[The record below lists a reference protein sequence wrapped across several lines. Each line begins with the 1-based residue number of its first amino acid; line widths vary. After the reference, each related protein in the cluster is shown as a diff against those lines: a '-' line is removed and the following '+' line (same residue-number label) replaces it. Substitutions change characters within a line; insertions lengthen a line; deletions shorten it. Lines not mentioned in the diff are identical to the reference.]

1 MAVWLMSPRAPTY
14 AASTSTACHA
24 RSARRRRLCS
34 GSAAAARCRAAGY
47 LQSRRLAARSACRCE
62 ESGARRVLIDTDPGV
77 DDALAILLALGS
89 QRVSLHGLTI
99 ALGNGKDIR
108 DLGSNAKLLL
118 RLSNAAPVPVSL
130 GDDSLATSCEGA
142 TVSRKG
148 MEKQLVHGEDNLG
161 NVGAKYGKCDEDY
174 RDFHPLKAP
183 EFIYDVCRRF
193 PGEVSVVCIGPLN
206 NLAEALQQHP
216 DLPELVREVLIMG
229 GAFGLRRG
237 NRTPAAEANFYH
249 APEAAQAVLT
259 AKFKRV
265 VVAGLDVTHQTEMRE
280 LRAACVA
287 ASPGSVISQFIWDV
301 CETYMNVYHD
311 WGETVAPAHDVVPIM
326 YLLRPELFEAEEVR
340 VEVETAPAALTRGMS
355 IADWKGQWGKE
366 PNCLVVTQI
375 RDVAAFTAAFVAA
388 MARLPL
394 GVGG

>member
-1 MAVWLMSPRAPTY
+1 MP
-14 AASTSTACHA
+14 AAHA
-24 RSARRRRLCS
+24 A
-34 GSAAAARCRAAGY
+34 GAFARAALRPLGAALQVLAVAVPGY

-216 DLPELVREVLIMG
+216 DLPELVRDLVRREVLIMG